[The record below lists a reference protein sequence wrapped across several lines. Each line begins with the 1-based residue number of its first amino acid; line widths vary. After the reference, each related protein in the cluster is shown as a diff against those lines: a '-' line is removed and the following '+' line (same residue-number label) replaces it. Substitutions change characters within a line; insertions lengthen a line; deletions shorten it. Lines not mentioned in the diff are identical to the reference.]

1 MSHFVRASKFRHV
14 FCDSPR
20 PDGIFSNMR
29 LSTVTGEQNYIKANN
44 LYFAVGLQGGG
55 GPFAVMNLNK
65 PGRCEEGLPIVTGHS
80 APVLDFDFSP
90 FHEQLLAS
98 CSEDQ
103 TVKIWRIPEG
113 GLVANLETP
122 EVDLQG
128 HGRKVTLLRFHPTA
142 SNVLASISADQTVK
156 LWDIEKGSEINTLAN
171 AHDSLIQD
179 IVWDY
184 TGSMYATS
192 SKDKNVRICDA
203 RSLTV
208 ASTFAAHEGSKSTKM
223 TYLGNLEK
231 LVTVGFTRQS
241 QRQFKIWDPRNLS
254 AEVKRIDIDQAA
266 GVIMPFF
273 DPDTSLLYLAGK
285 GDGNIRYYEV
295 VSDNPF
301 CFPISEHRSSV
312 SAKGMAWVPK
322 RGLNIKGCETARLLK
337 LTSNSVEPLSFV
349 VPRKSEA
356 FQEDI
361 YPDTFSGEAS
371 CTADEWL
378 SGITLPPK
386 LMSLNPAAVNV
397 AKKQISVTPKAETLV
412 IPVKPAATL
421 QTELDAANT
430 KLTVAEARIQELEAK
445 VSETEA
451 KLVEMQVKF
460 AEMETKFVV
469 TSSDT
474 ATADTDIQESE
485 ETTVTPDITMS

>member
-29 LSTVTGEQNYIKANN
+29 LSTVTGEQNYIKANS

-80 APVLDFDFSP
+80 AAVLDFDFSP
-90 FHEQLLAS
+90 FHEHILAS

-113 GLVANLETP
+113 GLTANLETA

-142 SNVLASISADQTVK
+142 SNVLASTSADQTVK
-156 LWDIEKGSEINTLAN
+156 LWDIEKGQEINTLAN
-171 AHDSLIQD
+171 AHDQLIQD

-184 TGSMYATS
+184 TGSSYATS

-208 ASTFAAHEGSKSTKM
+208 VSTFAAHEGSKSTKM
-223 TYLGNLEK
+223 AYLGHLDK

-266 GVIMPFF
+266 GVIMPFY

-295 VSDNPF
+295 VSDSPY

-356 FQEDI
+356 FQDDI
-361 YPDTFSGEAS
+361 YPDTFSGEPS

-378 SGITLPPK
+378 SGITQPPR
-386 LMSLNPAAVNV
+386 LMSLNPAAAHVT
-397 AKKQISVTPKAETLV
+397 KKQAPPAPKPD
-412 IPVKPAATL
+412 IPVVPSKTVASLEA
-421 QTELDAANT
+421 ELESANA
-430 KLTVAEARIQELEAK
+430 KLSAAEARIKELEAK
-445 VSETEA
+445 LAETEA
-451 KLVEMQVKF
+451 KLAAASIAAVH
-460 AEMETKFVV
+460 ATP
-469 TSSDT
+469 DT
-474 ATADTDIQESE
+474 AGPASAAVPTSAAGPASTASDYVIL
-485 ETTVTPDITMS
+485 